1 MAFTGSFTLT
11 QLSSDLTGFT
21 LTDTSSYADEAQG
34 TFSGR
39 RIYNIKVDGNTLVP
53 DGTSTSY
60 IDWPF
65 TDGNTKAITGIL
77 NTDYALLV
85 EVQWISL
92 APQPGSTYTASDIYG
107 FLNYLKQFYSGQI
120 SNLSDDPNIL
130 NNTNWYDSLSKLQT
144 EIDNA
149 EKAVSDG
156 QQLSAQNAISRATYL
171 MNNSQFFF

>member
-1 MAFTGSFTLT
+1 MAFTGSFTLSQNT
-11 QLSSDLTGFT
+11 DFTSLS
-21 LTDTSSYADEAQG
+21 LTDTSSYADEGQG
-34 TFSGR
+34 TFSTR
-39 RIYNIKVDGNTLVP
+39 RIYLIKVDGTTLVP
-53 DGTSTSY
+53 DGTTTTY
-60 IDWPF
+60 INWPF
-65 TDGNTKAITGIL
+65 TDGDTKEIVGVL

-92 APQPGSTYTASDIYG
+92 APQPGSTYTAEDIYG

-120 SNLSDDPNIL
+120 SNLSDNPNIL
-130 NNTNWYDSLSKLQT
+130 NDTNWYDSISKLQT

-156 QQLSAQNAISRATYL
+156 QQLSAQNAISRAIYL

>member
-1 MAFTGSFTLT
+1 MAFTGFFTVSQT
-11 QLSSDLTGFT
+11 SDITSLVI
-21 LTDTSSYADEAQG
+21 TDTSSYADEAQG

-39 RIYNIKVDGNTLVP
+39 RIYLIKVDGITLVP
-53 DGTSTSY
+53 DGTATTY
-60 IDWPF
+60 VDFPF
-65 TDGNTKAITGIL
+65 TDGASKTITGVL

-92 APQPGSTYTASDIYG
+92 APQSGSTYTAQEIVG
-107 FLNYLKQFYSGQI
+107 FLNYLQQFYAGQI

-130 NNTNWYDSLSKLQT
+130 NDTNWYDSLSKLQT

-149 EKAVSDG
+149 QKAVSDG
-156 QQLSAQNAISRATYL
+156 QQLSGQNAISRATYL